1 MNQYQLYLAAAPLA
15 AAMTMT
21 ALVVSARQAGP
32 KRSRTL
38 EGFLVCA
45 TMILILSSC
54 ELLSA
59 TEGLILL
66 FSHLTY
72 VFLAAGPVFWF
83 LFAHRCGTGKRI
95 GSPATL
101 ALLFVIPSLT
111 AALAFFDGSLHL
123 IWQERGLAEV
133 GAFRINVVLRYG
145 PWFWVHCA
153 YSYLLFLAGAAIILR
168 DFFSHHELYRRQ
180 ALLVTG
186 TLVPLIGNLLYVAR
200 VFPGIKKDFSPLA
213 LALSGLLFSVSI
225 VKYRVLELNPPP
237 RQKWAE
243 LIEDGV
249 LIVNGEGLVVDAN
262 DAASRMLGAPVAE
275 LLGSPIEALLP
286 GYSALTRGGE
296 KDAAGRV
303 GCEAPDEGQGQGK
316 TLFYINRP
324 FEDGKDGH
332 QGACISLRG
341 RSFVQR
347 KPDCFLELSS
357 REAEVAK
364 LLATELSL
372 KEIGALLYISTN
384 TVKTHERHIL
394 KKLGVGDREELKG
407 LIEG

>member
-1 MNQYQLYLAAAPLA
+1 MNQYQLYLVAAPLA

-32 KRSRTL
+32 KRSRPL

-54 ELLSA
+54 ELISA
-59 TEGLILL
+59 TEWVILL

-83 LFAHRCGTGKRI
+83 LFAYRCGTGKRI
-95 GSPATL
+95 ESSTTL
-101 ALLFVIPSLT
+101 ALLFIVPSLT
-111 AALAFFDGSLHL
+111 TAFAFFDGILHL
-123 IWQERGLAEV
+123 IWQERGLAEI

-153 YSYLLFLAGAAIILR
+153 YSYLLFLAGAIVILKEL
-168 DFFSHHELYRRQ
+168 FSHYELYRRQ

-186 TLVPLIGNLLYVAR
+186 TLVPLVGNLLYVAR

-213 LALSGLLFSVSI
+213 LALSGMLFSVSI
-225 VKYRVLELNPPP
+225 VKYRVLEINPPP

-262 DAASRMLGAPVAE
+262 DAASRMLGAPAAD

-286 GYSALTRGGE
+286 GYSALTRGGR
-296 KDAAGRV
+296 KNAAGSV
-303 GCEAPDEGQGQGK
+303 ECDAPAEGQGQDK
-316 TLFYINRP
+316 TLSYFSRP
-324 FEDGKDGH
+324 FEGGRDGQK
-332 QGACISLRG
+332 GACISLRG
-341 RSFVQR
+341 GSFVR
-347 KPDCFLELSS
+347 RSTDRLLELSS

-364 LLATELSL
+364 LLATDLTL
-372 KEIGALLYISTN
+372 KQIGALLYISTN

-394 KKLGVGDREELKG
+394 RKLGVGDREELKG